1 MKVIERIEMFEAQIE
16 QLKEKYC
23 DECQEW
29 FCENCWAR
37 TDEEMSKVS
46 EMEMAYGEYLN
57 G

>member
-1 MKVIERIEMFEAQIE
+1 MKVVEKIEMLETQIE

-37 TDEEMSKVS
+37 TDEVEK
-46 EMEMAYGEYLN
+46 
-57 G
+57 